1 MSQVGLT
8 PLSRFNF
15 WFSHETLPLGQ
26 VPSGEV
32 LTYGDYAFSRYEAEG
47 VRQAR
52 DAAFVLVAGGL
63 GERLGYSGIKVW
75 SDSITDPPSNS
86 AFK

>member
-1 MSQVGLT
+1 LSHSFKSVQLLVFSRVT
-8 PLSRFNF
+8 PS
-15 WFSHETLPLGQ
+15 GQ

-63 GERLGYSGIKVW
+63 GERLGYSGIKVRP
-75 SDSITDPPSNS
+75 DSNTDSTL
-86 AFK
+86 KLGI